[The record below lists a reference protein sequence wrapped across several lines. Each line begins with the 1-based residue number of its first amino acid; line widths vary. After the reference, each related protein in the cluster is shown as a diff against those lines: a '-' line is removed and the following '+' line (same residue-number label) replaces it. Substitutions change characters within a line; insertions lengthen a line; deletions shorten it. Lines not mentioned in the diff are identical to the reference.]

1 MNKLS
6 TLLIALPLALAA
18 CSSSS
23 NGNAGKDAGIDATT
37 AGPPD
42 ASCFTNPQTYNQI
55 INACTDSV
63 QVFKDSHPP
72 LLNPDGSVPPLPKH

>member
-1 MNKLS
+1 MTKLC
-6 TLLIALPLALAA
+6 TLLIALPLALTAA
-18 CSSSS
+18 CGSD

-37 AGPPD
+37 GGPPD
-42 ASCFTNPQTYNQI
+42 ASCFTNPKTYNEI

-72 LLNPDGSVPPLPKH
+72 LLNTDGTFPQLP